1 MFSFFGLVF
10 FLLARESRF
19 FFIFPC
25 MNSSKLKMD
34 AVFSLLCSAHS
45 LDFSEVF
52 LSRCFLL
59 YPPCRIPLEWL
70 SYFQNVERWR
80 WGLYTTQTFL
90 SPHQRMVSILQ
101 SEAQSTVMWTAH
113 SPFRLCVLTSLFF
126 FVYALSLA
134 VILVSG
140 IKHFPASLSDGTIRF
155 SIRSTAGILFFAKV
169 STKHTNPPACHKT
182 CQMNKRENIPSSQS
196 LPQVG

>member
-1 MFSFFGLVF
+1 MRFIFCFVLFCFVFVLFCFVLYCFVPNVF
-10 FLLARESRF
+10 FLRSCFFLLLARESRF

-113 SPFRLCVLTSLFF
+113 SPFRLCVLISLFF
-126 FVYALSLA
+126 FCFLYML
-134 VILVSG
+134 
-140 IKHFPASLSDGTIRF
+140 
-155 SIRSTAGILFFAKV
+155 
-169 STKHTNPPACHKT
+169 
-182 CQMNKRENIPSSQS
+182 
-196 LPQVG
+196 

>member
-1 MFSFFGLVF
+1 MFIFCFVLFCFCFILFCFVLFCAECFLSSVLFF

-113 SPFRLCVLTSLFF
+113 SPFRLCVLTSLFVF
-126 FVYALSLA
+126 CICFESCRNSRFWHKAFPRISVGWHHSIQHQIDSRYSL
-134 VILVSG
+134 
-140 IKHFPASLSDGTIRF
+140 FRESLDK
-155 SIRSTAGILFFAKV
+155 AY
-169 STKHTNPPACHKT
+169 
-182 CQMNKRENIPSSQS
+182 
-196 LPQVG
+196 